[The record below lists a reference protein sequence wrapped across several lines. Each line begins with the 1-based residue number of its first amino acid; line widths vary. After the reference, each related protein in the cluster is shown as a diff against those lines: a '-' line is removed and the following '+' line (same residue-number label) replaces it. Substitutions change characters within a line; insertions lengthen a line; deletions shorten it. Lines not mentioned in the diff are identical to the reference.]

1 MEDDIKGL
9 PNVDLGPVIDD
20 LQKDQQQQRQDQPP
34 QKEGFGQFK
43 TAEDVLK
50 SYKEVQGYATKVSQE
65 NKTLKEQMASL
76 QEQFEIAKL
85 GQTTQQVY
93 QQQPQYAGGEEP
105 IEVKIQKAVL
115 IQGMEGVLEEEAEK
129 DRQSFQERY
138 AYAQAVAREYPQLAT
153 STRGVKKL
161 FELGDKLMKTQREK
175 NASKA
180 LESIFGGPL
189 DEEGITRLRT
199 LVMGDKA
206 IQQNKQFNQ
215 NAYMP
220 DTSTST
226 RSGSEMNR
234 NQNYDT
240 DIKESVKLGD
250 VDGVIGAIF
259 KKALAE

>member
-1 MEDDIKGL
+1 
-9 PNVDLGPVIDD
+9 
-20 LQKDQQQQRQDQPP
+20 
-34 QKEGFGQFK
+34 
-43 TAEDVLK
+43 
-50 SYKEVQGYATKVSQE
+50 
-65 NKTLKEQMASL
+65 
-76 QEQFEIAKL
+76 
-85 GQTTQQVY
+85 
-93 QQQPQYAGGEEP
+93 
-105 IEVKIQKAVL
+105 
-115 IQGMEGVLEEEAEK
+115 
-129 DRQSFQERY
+129 
-138 AYAQAVAREYPQLAT
+138 
-153 STRGVKKL
+153 VKKL

-189 DEEGITRLRT
+189 DEEGINKLRT

-234 NQNYDT
+234 NPNYEV
-240 DIKESVKLGD
+240 DINESVKKGD